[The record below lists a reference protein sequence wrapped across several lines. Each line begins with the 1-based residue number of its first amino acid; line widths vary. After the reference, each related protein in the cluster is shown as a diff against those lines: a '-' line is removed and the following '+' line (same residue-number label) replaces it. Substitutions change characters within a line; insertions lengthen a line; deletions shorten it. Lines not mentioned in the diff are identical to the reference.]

1 MNEIEVMSYGTYII
15 KNFDF
20 LWELMQSSQR
30 IILLSNIDDIAKHD
44 MFLNDIDGT
53 LEYWYTSWT
62 SSTLVVLTIIESYIE
77 SVNNRGWDCLT
88 FITHIQIIRRM
99 RGH

>member
-53 LEYWYTSWT
+53 FEY
-62 SSTLVVLTIIESYIE
+62 
-77 SVNNRGWDCLT
+77 
-88 FITHIQIIRRM
+88 
-99 RGH
+99 